1 MIDPNSERLQK
12 LEPFSSWD
20 GNDFVGLNLIL
31 KAKGKC
37 TTDHI
42 SPAGPW
48 LRLRGHLDNLSDNLL
63 LGAVNAFNKRSKK
76 MIKLVFQG

>member
-1 MIDPNSERLQK
+1 MFLHQKTPENVNVLIDPNSDRLQK

-20 GNDFVGLNLIL
+20 GNDFTELNLML

-48 LRLRGHLDNLSDNLL
+48 LRLRGHLDNSE
-63 LGAVNAFNKRSKK
+63 
-76 MIKLVFQG
+76 